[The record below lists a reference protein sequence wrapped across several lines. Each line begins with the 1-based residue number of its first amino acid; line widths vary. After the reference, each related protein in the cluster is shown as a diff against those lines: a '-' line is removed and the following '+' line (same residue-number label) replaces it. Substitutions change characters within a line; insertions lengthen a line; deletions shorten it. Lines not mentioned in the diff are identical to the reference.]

1 MKAFI
6 TLSLLY
12 LTLANQGIL
21 SATGESV
28 HAFQSVIVGLSEVAS
43 KDFNFQQLFAALD
56 ELAESFKERKN
67 EENAFYE
74 QEYQQYQADV
84 QYYQNQITDYKNK
97 IAQLE
102 VDVKDLTDERS
113 RLQQFLT
120 EAKQDLYDA
129 TKLFN
134 AKEAQINSDKSVFTR
149 QFNEYADTIAVL
161 DQAIALLNEVKDET
175 SLLQKAEN
183 IKEVSQKMHNH
194 LKQLSSKRVFYQPL
208 VKALTQIAQNNYVD
222 QENLNKVINYMNQL
236 RQSLIDGQTSLQNQY
251 DSQSKLQ
258 QDILSEI
265 QAKITGI
272 RDVLIPLLQ
281 AEIETKDGEIKA
293 LNAILN
299 DARINLAEAE
309 DNLSATQNRWIERTA
324 SHNTLIQQY
333 DNELLA
339 IKDAEN
345 ALKKG
350 GIFRQ

>member
-1 MKAFI
+1 MKTFI
-6 TLSLLY
+6 TLTLLY
-12 LTLANQGIL
+12 LTIANQGIL
-21 SATGESV
+21 STVGDQI
-28 HAFQSVIVGLSEVAS
+28 HPFQQVIVALSEVAS
-43 KDFNFQQLFAALD
+43 KDFNFQQLFVALD
-56 ELAESFKERKN
+56 ELAESFKARKN

-84 QYYQNQITDYKNK
+84 QYYQNQITDFKNK

-102 VDVKDLTDERS
+102 VDVKDLIDERA

-120 EAKQDLYDA
+120 DAKQDLYDA

-134 AKEAQINSDKSVFTR
+134 AKEAQINSDKSTFTR

-175 SLLQKAEN
+175 SLLQKSEN
-183 IKEVSQKMHNH
+183 IKEISSKMHTH

-208 VKALTQIAQNNYVD
+208 VKALSQIAQNNYVD

-236 RQSLIDGQTSLQNQY
+236 RQSLIDGQTSLQNQF
-251 DSQSKLQ
+251 DAQSKLQ

-272 RDVLIPLLQ
+272 RDILIPLLQ
-281 AEIETKDGEIKA
+281 SEIETKDGEIKA

-299 DARINLAEAE
+299 DARLNLAEAE
-309 DNLSATQNRWIERTA
+309 DNLTVTQNRWIERTA
-324 SHNTLIQQY
+324 SHNSLIQQY